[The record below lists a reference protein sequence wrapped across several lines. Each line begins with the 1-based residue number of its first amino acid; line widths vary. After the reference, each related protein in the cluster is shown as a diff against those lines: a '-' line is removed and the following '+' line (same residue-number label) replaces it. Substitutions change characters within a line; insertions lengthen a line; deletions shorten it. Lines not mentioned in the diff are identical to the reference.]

1 MRRRNCYSI
10 NVFHCTQR
18 RYDDATE
25 TDISSLIFRME
36 LQTVGK
42 NEFLKL
48 NRIDRRVR
56 VGILETILYKSKE
69 KVGILSLK

>member
-1 MRRRNCYSI
+1 
-10 NVFHCTQR
+10 
-18 RYDDATE
+18 
-25 TDISSLIFRME
+25 ME

-42 NEFLKL
+42 YEFVLKL

-56 VGILETILYKSKE
+56 MGILESILYKSKE